1 MQLKLQTIQLMN
13 FTKRIR
19 TWKDST
25 PSTIQQI
32 PTISWKPEAQYLF
45 TISRHMSLS
54 WTFMNAVR
62 SITSI
67 SPKVN

>member
-1 MQLKLQTIQLMN
+1 MQLKLQTIQLMK

-19 TWKDST
+19 VWKGNT

-32 PTISWKPEAQYLF
+32 PHHSVETKGSILCSQNHD
-45 TISRHMSLS
+45 TSRVL
-54 WTFMNAVR
+54 TFMYAVH

-67 SPKVN
+67 PPKVN